1 MSKTASSLFITAA
14 LLVAVAAPAA
24 AQKQA
29 PAADSD
35 HVKALIE
42 EAKTRLAQGGQ
53 TPSPA
58 QAATTTGPRVD
69 LTADQAVA
77 RALERNVTL
86 SQQRLTPQTYDYSL
100 AATYA
105 FYRPS
110 LNSTVSTQSATTLA
124 RQTIEGGVR
133 TNSDTAVWN
142 AGIAQNMRWQGGN
155 YQVNWTNNRI
165 ASNQN
170 NNIFNP
176 AYSAGFQAI
185 YVQPILANRKFDQTR
200 TNLLTT
206 EIQQDISELD
216 LQSTTASI
224 VAQTRNAYWDFVF
237 SILNVENQRASLD
250 LSSKLVQDNR
260 ARVEIGTM
268 APIDIVQ
275 AQAEEATRRQA
286 LVNAEAT
293 RQNAELALK
302 QLIVSGTDDPVWT
315 SSLNPTDVPT
325 PGEETIDLE
334 AAVRNALANRTDL
347 LTAKKNID
355 AANVQLRGLNNQTL
369 PQLNLQGTYRLDGRG
384 GTTTAGPEPFP
395 PPTNWWNALGGI
407 GNCRGADLDGADA
420 ILVSAGHER
429 RRGKQGAPAD
439 HHPAEP
445 DGGEGDRAS
454 DRDRRHCGVHRH
466 PQLAR
471 SHQGGDRSARIVGQ
485 ARRSGAEQARR
496 RHGHQ
501 LRSRAGAARPRGRP
515 QPGAARAPEL
525 SPRAHRLP
533 AHADQPEV
541 NADC

>member
-29 PAADSD
+29 PVADSD

-86 SQQRLTPQTYDYSL
+86 SQQRLTPQTFDYSL

-142 AGIAQNMRWQGGN
+142 AGIAQNMPWQGGN

-286 LVNAEAT
+286 S
-293 RQNAELALK
+293 RQ
-302 QLIVSGTDDPVWT
+302 
-315 SSLNPTDVPT
+315 
-325 PGEETIDLE
+325 
-334 AAVRNALANRTDL
+334 
-347 LTAKKNID
+347 
-355 AANVQLRGLNNQTL
+355 
-369 PQLNLQGTYRLDGRG
+369 
-384 GTTTAGPEPFP
+384 
-395 PPTNWWNALGGI
+395 
-407 GNCRGADLDGADA
+407 CRGN
-420 ILVSAGHER
+420 
-429 RRGKQGAPAD
+429 
-439 HHPAEP
+439 PAE
-445 DGGEGDRAS
+445 R
-454 DRDRRHCGVHRH
+454 
-466 PQLAR
+466 
-471 SHQGGDRSARIVGQ
+471 
-485 ARRSGAEQARR
+485 
-496 RHGHQ
+496 
-501 LRSRAGAARPRGRP
+501 RAGAEAAHRQRHRRPGLDVIAQPDRCSYSGRRDYRPRGRGA
-515 QPGAARAPEL
+515 QCPGEPHRPPDREEEHRRRQRAACA
-525 SPRAHRLP
+525 A
-533 AHADQPEV
+533 
-541 NADC
+541 

>member
-29 PAADSD
+29 PVADSD

-407 GNCRGADLDGADA
+407 GNVEAPTWTVQMQFSYPLGTSAAEANKARQQIIIRQNQTAVKATELQIATDVTAASIAIRNSLEAIKAATAARELSVKRAEAAQSKLDVGMATNFEVVQAQRDLADA
-420 ILVSAGHER
+420 RNQELREHLNYR
-429 RRGKQGAPAD
+429 RALIDFQRTQ
-439 HHPAEP
+439 
-445 DGGEGDRAS
+445 
-454 DRDRRHCGVHRH
+454 
-466 PQLAR
+466 
-471 SHQGGDRSARIVGQ
+471 I
-485 ARRSGAEQARR
+485 
-496 RHGHQ
+496 
-501 LRSRAGAARPRGRP
+501 
-515 QPGAARAPEL
+515 
-525 SPRAHRLP
+525 SPR
-533 AHADQPEV
+533 
-541 NADC
+541 